1 MDGRNSV
8 FGPKS
13 NWSEV
18 DNTLNLKKMKNKPLL
33 DV

>member
-18 DNTLNLKKMKNKPLL
+18 DNTLNLKKKDEKQAAP
-33 DV
+33 